1 MDSINALLSLHI
13 SQFSYTVCRNA
24 STSLEVKLVK
34 VVYRRNIMNYRNET
48 LEVRS
53 KKRNWFALGITIGIL
68 IGLLL
73 SEVIL

>member
-1 MDSINALLSLHI
+1 
-13 SQFSYTVCRNA
+13 
-24 STSLEVKLVK
+24 
-34 VVYRRNIMNYRNET
+34 MNYRNET

-68 IGLLL
+68 IGLTL